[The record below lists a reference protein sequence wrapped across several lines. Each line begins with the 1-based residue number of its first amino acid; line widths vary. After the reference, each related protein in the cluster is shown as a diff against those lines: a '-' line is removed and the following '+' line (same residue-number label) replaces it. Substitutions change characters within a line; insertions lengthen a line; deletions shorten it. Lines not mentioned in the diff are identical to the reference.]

1 MAELLFTL
9 YLLSGIAKV
18 FLKFFLGDTLANL
31 FNTTLIFAALLVLVS
46 GFQGLK
52 NIYIKNKLYIAR
64 GSLPIIAL
72 LLAFYAWLILSL
84 LYTVS
89 PQYSYI
95 KTFLFLTN
103 LVAFLFPLTY
113 KNFDFQKFVK
123 YFVYIGSVFIV
134 LYLALVP
141 RSYSAYMSE
150 NLEISGKYLD
160 IGYLAALNVLL
171 LMLLMPHLEMKRWLK
186 LGFIGV
192 NLAAVVITG
201 ARGPQVFMILALLV
215 YVFGNP
221 KLIHRFLG
229 HLDLKKILII
239 GISVMILAVG
249 LYKTLSNYMDN
260 IERNLQRLS
269 LVTDIESSS
278 LAVRFDQIYFAVE
291 KIFEN
296 AVNFLFGNGIGSFGI
311 LYAGEDVRLY
321 PHNIIL
327 ETWFEMGAT
336 GVMILLL
343 FLLCY
348 IKKIKLNSPSFYI
361 FFYLL
366 LNSLKSSSLVD
377 LRIMFGI
384 FACLIVFVNYLKY
397 EKYGEYGEYGK
408 ENEVNV

>member
-1 MAELLFTL
+1 MAEFLFTL

-18 FLKFFLGDTLANL
+18 FLKFFIGDTFAET
-31 FNTTLIFAALLVLVS
+31 FNITLIFAALLVLLS
-46 GFQGLK
+46 GFQGFK
-52 NIYIKNKLYIAR
+52 SIYFKSKLYIAR
-64 GSLPIIAL
+64 GSLPVIAL
-72 LLAFYAWLILSL
+72 LLTFYLGMVLSL

-89 PQYSYI
+89 PEYSYI

-113 KNFDFQKFVK
+113 KDFDFQRFVR

-134 LYLALVP
+134 LYLSLIP

-171 LMLLMPHLEMKRWLK
+171 LTLLLPHLQIRRWLK
-186 LGFIGV
+186 LSFTGV

-201 ARGPQVFMILALLV
+201 ARGPLVFMILVLV
-215 YVFGNP
+215 MYVLFNP
-221 KLIHRFLG
+221 KIIYRFLG
-229 HLDLKKILII
+229 SLDLKKILVIAV
-239 GISVMILAVG
+239 SVIILAVG
-249 LYKTLSNYMDN
+249 LYNTLSNYTDN

-278 LAVRFDQIYFAVE
+278 LSVRFAQIYFVVE

-296 AVNFLFGNGIGSFGI
+296 AANFLFGSGIGSFGI

-327 ETWFEMGAT
+327 ETWFEL
-336 GVMILLL
+336 GVVGIILLL
-343 FLLCY
+343 LFFMFY

-384 FACLIVFVNYLKY
+384 FACLWVFTNHW
-397 EKYGEYGEYGK
+397 KYGEK
-408 ENEVNV
+408 K

>member
-18 FLKFFLGDTLANL
+18 FLKFFLGDTFAEI
-31 FNTTLIFAALLVLVS
+31 FNTTLIFAALLVLLS

-52 NIYIKNKLYIAR
+52 NIYFKSKLYVAR

-72 LLAFYAWLILSL
+72 LLSFYLWMIISL
-84 LYTVS
+84 LYTCS
-89 PQYSYI
+89 PQYSYT

-103 LVAFLFPLTY
+103 LVAFLLPLTY
-113 KNFDFQKFVK
+113 KGFDFQRFVR

-134 LYLALVP
+134 LYLSLVP

-160 IGYLAALNVLL
+160 IGYLAALDVLL
-171 LMLLMPHLEMKRWLK
+171 LTLLLPHLEMKRWLK

-201 ARGPQVFMILALLV
+201 ARGPLVFMILALV
-215 YVFGNP
+215 MYVLFTP
-221 KLIHRFLG
+221 KMLFRFLA
-229 HLDLKKILII
+229 HLDMKKILVIAVSVII
-239 GISVMILAVG
+239 LVVG
-249 LYKTLSNYMDN
+249 LYNTLGEYAEN
-260 IERNLQRLS
+260 IERNLERLS
-269 LVTDIESSS
+269 LVTDVQSSS
-278 LAVRFDQIYFAVE
+278 LSVRFAQIYFAVG

-296 AVNFLFGNGIGSFGI
+296 ASNFLFGSGIGSFGI
-311 LYAGEDVRLY
+311 LYASEDVRLY

-327 ETWFEMGAT
+327 ETWFEL
-336 GVMILLL
+336 GVLGVILLL
-343 FLLCY
+343 LFFLFY

-384 FACLIVFVNYLKY
+384 FACLLVFANHR
-397 EKYGEYGEYGK
+397 EYGEYK
-408 ENEVNV
+408 EIK

>member
-18 FLKFFLGDTLANL
+18 FIKFFLGDGMAER
-31 FNTTLIFAALLVLVS
+31 
-46 GFQGLK
+46 
-52 NIYIKNKLYIAR
+52 NKIYIAR
-64 GSLPIIAL
+64 GSLPVITMLVI
-72 LLAFYAWLILSL
+72 FYGWMIMSL
-84 LYTVS
+84 LYTAS
-89 PQYSYI
+89 SQYSYV
-95 KTFLFLTN
+95 KTFLFLTT

-113 KNFDFQKFVK
+113 KGFNFQRFVK
-123 YFVYIGSVFIV
+123 YFIYTGSVFIV

-171 LMLLMPHLEMKRWLK
+171 LLLLMPHLAIKRWLK
-186 LGFIGV
+186 LGFIGI

-201 ARGPQVFMILALLV
+201 ARGPQVFMFIALFM
-215 YVFGNP
+215 YVLSNP
-221 KLIHRFLG
+221 KIIFRFLG

-239 GISVMILAVG
+239 GISFIILAVG
-249 LYKTLSNYMDN
+249 LYKTLGNYMDN

-278 LAVRFDQIYFAVE
+278 LSVRFDQMYFAVAS
-291 KIFEN
+291 IFEN
-296 AVNFLFGNGIGSFGI
+296 AANFLFGSGIGSFGI

-321 PHNIIL
+321 PHNMIL
-327 ETWFEMGAT
+327 ETWFEMGVV
-336 GVMILLL
+336 GVIILLL
-343 FLLCY
+343 FFLFYL
-348 IKKIKLNSPSFYI
+348 KKIKIKSPSFFI
-361 FFYLL
+361 FFYLF

-384 FACLIVFVNYLKY
+384 LACMAVFTNYLKY
-397 EKYGEYGEYGK
+397 SQNGECVKCGK
-408 ENEVNV
+408 

>member
-18 FLKFFLGDTLANL
+18 FLKFFLGDTFADL
-31 FNTTLIFAALLVLVS
+31 FNPTLIFAALLVLLS
-46 GFQGLK
+46 AFQGLK

-64 GSLPIIAL
+64 GSLPVTTF
-72 LLAFYAWLILSL
+72 LLAFYAWMIFSL
-84 LYTVS
+84 LYSVS
-89 PQYSYI
+89 PQYSGI

-103 LVAFLFPLTY
+103 LVAFLFPLTF
-113 KNFDFQKFVK
+113 KGFDFQRWVK
-123 YFVYIGSVFIV
+123 YFVYTGSVFIV

-141 RSYSAYMSE
+141 RSYMAYMSE
-150 NLEISGKYLD
+150 NVEISGKYLD

-171 LMLLMPHLEMKRWLK
+171 LILLMPHLEMKRWLK

-221 KLIHRFLG
+221 KIIYRFVG
-229 HLDLKKILII
+229 HLDFKKFLII

-249 LYKTLSNYMDN
+249 LYKILSNYMDN

-269 LVTDIESSS
+269 LVMDVESSS
-278 LAVRFDQIYFAVE
+278 LAVRVDQIYFAIE

-327 ETWFEMGAT
+327 ETWFEMGVT
-336 GVMILLL
+336 GVIILLL
-343 FLLCY
+343 FFLFY

-384 FACLIVFVNYLKY
+384 FACLVVFANHLKY
-397 EKYGEYGEYGK
+397 REYGN
-408 ENEVNV
+408 ENEVDA